1 MEFIKLKR
9 YILYKNNKQKLL
21 NIDKN
26 KNNKQKILTD
36 VISSAS
42 IYPST
47 KTNRKYRNTS
57 KQHLILMGQNNRQE
71 LYEEKSY
78 EK

>member
-1 MEFIKLKR
+1 M
-9 YILYKNNKQKLL
+9 YKNNKQKLL

-47 KTNRKYRNTS
+47 KINRKYRNTS
-57 KQHLILMGQNNRQE
+57 KQYLILTGQNNRQE